1 MQRNIEWYRR
11 CESLD
16 SRPNVGIV
24 RELSVDLAIL
34 IVRTVNRLQRK
45 ELNRIWRKVGRVPLV
60 PCLCRTVLNLIGGT
74 RKTGNLM
81 PWPSE
86 GERELI
92 NMPSRGIRLH
102 SLMCKQDIA
111 HRIDLGVGS
120 TGVDKFTVPCS
131 LFLNKDFS
139 NFT

>member
-16 SRPNVGIV
+16 SRLNVGIV
-24 RELSVDLAIL
+24 SVLSVDLAIL
-34 IVRTVNRLQRK
+34 IVCTVNRLQRK
-45 ELNRIWRKVGRVPLV
+45 ELNRIWQKVGHVLLV

-74 RKTGNLM
+74 RKTGNHT

-92 NMPSRGIRLH
+92 NTPS
-102 SLMCKQDIA
+102 
-111 HRIDLGVGS
+111 
-120 TGVDKFTVPCS
+120 
-131 LFLNKDFS
+131 
-139 NFT
+139 